1 MDKYFRVHI
10 HVQHLNLYTC
20 NADIKA
26 LFLSLPLSS
35 LSLSLSL
42 LRSRKDSPQFFS
54 RSCDWVLS
62 IVRNYRS
69 AFKKLVPV
77 SSHDVPGD
85 SIFINTMTCNLRE
98 GEREGMIERI
108 QLM

>member
-1 MDKYFRVHI
+1 M
-10 HVQHLNLYTC
+10 Q
-20 NADIKA
+20 A
-26 LFLSLPLSS
+26 LKLSLSPSPSLSLSLSLPLPLPLPLSPPSPSPS
-35 LSLSLSL
+35 LSSLSLSL

-69 AFKKLVPV
+69 AFEKLVPV

-98 GEREGMIERI
+98 RGRE
-108 QLM
+108 